1 LLKIVRDTRVQIK
14 YLKLLKNILEPFK
27 KNEIS
32 SQENE
37 NNFKKN
43 LENSRKTLKM
53 AEHILKDTHNPK
65 LNILECDR
73 TTPLK
78 QNLVPRFAKGW

>member
-1 LLKIVRDTRVQIK
+1 MSPNKIFETLEKYFRAIQI
-14 YLKLLKNILEPFK
+14 
-27 KNEIS
+27 NEIS

-78 QNLVPRFAKGW
+78 QNLVPRFARAGDKKKR

>member
-1 LLKIVRDTRVQIK
+1 MGYKSPNKIFETLEKYFRAIQI
-14 YLKLLKNILEPFK
+14 
-27 KNEIS
+27 NEIS

>member
-1 LLKIVRDTRVQIK
+1 M
-14 YLKLLKNILEPFK
+14 KLLKNILEPFK

-65 LNILECDR
+65 LNILECDIL
-73 TTPLK
+73 PL
-78 QNLVPRFAKGW
+78 VC